1 MEIKGKFYKLKLVKD
16 YCLYC
21 ECVTTSLNILTK
33 NIIETVAKFYG
44 YKLDNEERPY
54 FSDYF
59 NKVINEL
66 KGMSDEE
73 ILIKAFN
80 ENIVGVTIVLPTIP
94 KILLENISDL
104 SDTFND
110 DDYIDITET
119 VVKKIMESIN
129 VEEMKEFISTH
140 TDEEVA
146 DKYCANEKYKNMFW
160 DI

>member
-1 MEIKGKFYKLKLVKD
+1 MKIKGKFYKLKSVKD
-16 YCLYC
+16 CCLYC
-21 ECVTTSLNILTK
+21 ECVTTSLSILTK

-66 KGMSDEE
+66 KVMSDED

-80 ENIVGVTIVLPTIP
+80 ENIVGATIVLPTIP

-110 DDYIDITET
+110 GDYINITET

-146 DKYCANEKYKNMFW
+146 DKYCANEKYKDMFW

>member
-1 MEIKGKFYKLKLVKD
+1 MEIKGKFYKLKSVKD

-54 FSDYF
+54 VS
-59 NKVINEL
+59 KVIKEL
-66 KGMSDEE
+66 RDMSDED

-94 KILLENISDL
+94 KILLENISYL
-104 SDTFND
+104 SDTFSD

-119 VVKKIMESIN
+119 VIKKIMESIN

-140 TDEEVA
+140 TDEEVV
-146 DKYCANEKYKNMFW
+146 DKYCANEKYKDMFW

>member
-1 MEIKGKFYKLKLVKD
+1 MGIKGKFYKLKSIKD

-33 NIIETVAKFYG
+33 NIIETVAKIYG

-54 FSDYF
+54 VS
-59 NKVINEL
+59 KVIKEL
-66 KGMSDEE
+66 KGMSDED

-119 VVKKIMESIN
+119 VINKIMESIN
-129 VEEMKEFISTH
+129 IEEMKEFISTH

-146 DKYCANEKYKNMFW
+146 DRYCANEKYKDMFW